1 MLYEQYLEQRKN
13 TFLKTWDLIKDK
25 NEIVVVELGT
35 SRSFKSWGI
44 SNDVKDWH
52 PNNPE
57 RWSWSDGCFTRL
69 FADNLQDKKFTL
81 YTIDPCEQAIS
92 VVKTMC
98 GDNNNVKILQMEST
112 DFLNNFNQKID
123 LLYMDHLESGEKACE
138 VHLQDSKIIIEKD
151 LMNDDSVILVDDCPK
166 NTVGKGKY
174 SIPYLLDNGY
184 ENVLHEY
191 QMVLKRS
198 K

>member
-1 MLYEQYLEQRKN
+1 MISSIIALISESSALVEKYWTEVQKEKNGPAYLTGRIFGASSDPTSLLWFSPAAKLIFTGGRLN
-13 TFLKTWDLIKDK
+13 TTK
-25 NEIVVVELGT
+25 
-35 SRSFKSWGI
+35 
-44 SNDVKDWH
+44 
-52 PNNPE
+52 
-57 RWSWSDGCFTRL
+57 
-69 FADNLQDKKFTL
+69 
-81 YTIDPCEQAIS
+81 
-92 VVKTMC
+92 
-98 GDNNNVKILQMEST
+98 KILQMEST

-151 LMNDDSVILVDDCPK
+151 LMNDDSIILVDDCPK
-166 NTVGKGKY
+166 NTTGKGKY